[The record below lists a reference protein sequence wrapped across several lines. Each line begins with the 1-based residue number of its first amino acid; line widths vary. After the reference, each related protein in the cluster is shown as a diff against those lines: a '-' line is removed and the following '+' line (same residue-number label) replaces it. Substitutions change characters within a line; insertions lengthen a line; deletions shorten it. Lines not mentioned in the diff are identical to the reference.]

1 MTPRK
6 CVRMNTNN
14 ISQTPAGPKSRYLVF
29 WAVTKEEPGRVDLSL
44 TGEQRPAREKN
55 YTHKHTDG
63 NEDCRAA
70 GMQSWGRGAGR
81 WQARPVCVSGL
92 LWRIP
97 SFARL
102 SRYQPPRACR
112 DRAAFMVG
120 RAAHCLSEAG
130 LRRRCPELA
139 SSVVETRRWGEGD
152 ARGRNSFFF
161 LSLKR
166 WQGPA
171 LRFPP
176 ARRGACWGS
185 GGSGPWSSIMQAQV

>member
-1 MTPRK
+1 MGLTPRK

-81 WQARPVCVSGL
+81 WQARPVMSACFS
-92 LWRIP
+92 
-97 SFARL
+97 SFISAREHVIKPNYPVRL
-102 SRYQPPRACR
+102 
-112 DRAAFMVG
+112 
-120 RAAHCLSEAG
+120 
-130 LRRRCPELA
+130 
-139 SSVVETRRWGEGD
+139 VVFWI
-152 ARGRNSFFF
+152 FFF
-161 LSLKR
+161 
-166 WQGPA
+166 
-171 LRFPP
+171 F
-176 ARRGACWGS
+176 C
-185 GGSGPWSSIMQAQV
+185 

>member
-1 MTPRK
+1 MRK
-6 CVRMNTNN
+6 ITHTHTLMETKTEG
-14 ISQTPAGPKSRYLVF
+14 SGGAELGEGHGPLAGP
-29 WAVTKEEPGRVDLSL
+29 P
-44 TGEQRPAREKN
+44 
-55 YTHKHTDG
+55 
-63 NEDCRAA
+63 C
-70 GMQSWGRGAGR
+70 
-81 WQARPVCVSGL
+81 VCVSGL
-92 LWRIP
+92 LLRIP
-97 SFARL
+97 SFVRL

-139 SSVVETRRWGEGD
+139 SSVVETLRWGEGD

-161 LSLKR
+161 LSLKP

-185 GGSGPWSSIMQAQV
+185 GGSGPWSSIVQAQV